1 MRMPM
6 HLNFSGHW
14 NIVSGKNCVLE
25 RGGQIKRFAD
35 RILIVTGKSSAKKS
49 GALDDFETL
58 FRREGIEYAIF
69 EGIEENPHYD
79 TCLRATEL
87 CLSFG
92 ANGVLGIGGG
102 SPMDAAK
109 TVAAMAANPK
119 ITAEDLYAR
128 NIPNPTLPVFACP
141 TTAGTGSEVN
151 AYAVLTTGHGE
162 HTRKAGYTN
171 VQAMP
176 AMSFLDAKYT
186 MNLPKT
192 VSLSTAMDASAHA
205 VEAYLHKSSG
215 VFSRMVSMET
225 LRLVWPNFCKLQ
237 REELTFEQ
245 REQLLFGAA
254 LGGLAIDLTG
264 TCFPHGE
271 GYPLTTN
278 FGIPHGFA
286 CGYFLPDFLRFHET
300 AFAEEV
306 TALLGAMGLE
316 NTDEFQE
323 YIYAVLPKIPND
335 SDTLEMLILQG
346 KDSPNLLSAIGGGGK
361 ERAREIYTT
370 VLKRM

>member
-1 MRMPM
+1 
-6 HLNFSGHW
+6 
-14 NIVSGKNCVLE
+14 
-25 RGGQIKRFAD
+25 
-35 RILIVTGKSSAKKS
+35 
-49 GALDDFETL
+49 
-58 FRREGIEYAIF
+58 
-69 EGIEENPHYD
+69 
-79 TCLRATEL
+79 
-87 CLSFG
+87 
-92 ANGVLGIGGG
+92 
-102 SPMDAAK
+102 MDAAK

-162 HTRKAGYTN
+162 HTHKAGYTN

-192 VSLSTAMDASAHA
+192 VSLSTAMDAIAHA

-278 FGIPHGFA
+278 FESRTGSPAAIS
-286 CGYFLPDFLRFHET
+286 CLDFLRFHET
-300 AFAEEV
+300 AFAGRGN
-306 TALLGAMGLE
+306 GAARRDGAGEHRRVSGIYLRCAAEDSQRQRHAGNADFAGQGL
-316 NTDEFQE
+316 
-323 YIYAVLPKIPND
+323 
-335 SDTLEMLILQG
+335 
-346 KDSPNLLSAIGGGGK
+346 PNLLSAIGGGGK

-370 VLKRM
+370 VLKGCEEIEEVFQ

>member
-151 AYAVLTTGHGE
+151 AYAVLATAS
-162 HTRKAGYTN
+162 TR
-171 VQAMP
+171 
-176 AMSFLDAKYT
+176 AKRDT
-186 MNLPKT
+186 
-192 VSLSTAMDASAHA
+192 
-205 VEAYLHKSSG
+205 
-215 VFSRMVSMET
+215 RMC
-225 LRLVWPNFCKLQ
+225 RPC
-237 REELTFEQ
+237 
-245 REQLLFGAA
+245 
-254 LGGLAIDLTG
+254 
-264 TCFPHGE
+264 P
-271 GYPLTTN
+271 P
-278 FGIPHGFA
+278 
-286 CGYFLPDFLRFHET
+286 
-300 AFAEEV
+300 
-306 TALLGAMGLE
+306 
-316 NTDEFQE
+316 
-323 YIYAVLPKIPND
+323 
-335 SDTLEMLILQG
+335 
-346 KDSPNLLSAIGGGGK
+346 
-361 ERAREIYTT
+361 
-370 VLKRM
+370 

>member
-1 MRMPM
+1 
-6 HLNFSGHW
+6 
-14 NIVSGKNCVLE
+14 
-25 RGGQIKRFAD
+25 
-35 RILIVTGKSSAKKS
+35 
-49 GALDDFETL
+49 
-58 FRREGIEYAIF
+58 
-69 EGIEENPHYD
+69 
-79 TCLRATEL
+79 
-87 CLSFG
+87 
-92 ANGVLGIGGG
+92 
-102 SPMDAAK
+102 
-109 TVAAMAANPK
+109 
-119 ITAEDLYAR
+119 
-128 NIPNPTLPVFACP
+128 
-141 TTAGTGSEVN
+141 
-151 AYAVLTTGHGE
+151 
-162 HTRKAGYTN
+162 
-171 VQAMP
+171 
-176 AMSFLDAKYT
+176 MSFLDAKYT

-192 VSLSTAMDASAHA
+192 VSLSTAMDAIAHA